1 MRTKK
6 NKRQTGK
13 LAVLAAIIVIL
24 VLVLAAVLIL
34 WLTRTSDEPQP
45 SADDVQP
52 DTSEQS
58 PVEPSRDSEMDY
70 ELPTTERPDPMYI
83 SEELEIEEISSY
95 VGIFMEDGSDEV
107 VNGVMMLV
115 LKNTGKQDLQLAQ
128 IQVIYEDFTAEF
140 EASNVPAG
148 ERIVLLEKNRAAMP
162 VGEPKAVET
171 GHVIFFSEPMSLC
184 EEQFEITG
192 GNGYLDVKNIS
203 GEDISGLIRV
213 FYKNAGP
220 DLLYGG
226 ITYMATVQDG
236 IPAGET
242 VRIMTSHYS
251 ESSSRI
257 LHVVCGE

>member
-6 NKRQTGK
+6 NQKGK
-13 LAVLAAIIVIL
+13 TVVLLAIAVIL
-24 VLVLAAVLIL
+24 VLVLVAALVL
-34 WLTRTSDEPQP
+34 WLTCASDESQP

-52 DTSEQS
+52 GTSEQS
-58 PVEPSRDSEMDY
+58 PTKPSHDPVTDY
-70 ELPTTERPDPMYI
+70 ELPSTQRPDPMHI
-83 SEELEIEEISSY
+83 SEGLEIEEISSY

-115 LKNTGKQDLQLAQ
+115 LKNSGRQDLQLAQ
-128 IQVIYEDFTAEF
+128 IRVIYEDFTAEF

-171 GHVIFFSEPMSLC
+171 EHVIFFSEPMSLC
-184 EEQFEITG
+184 EDRFEITG

-203 GEDISGLIRV
+203 GEDISGLVRV

-236 IPAGET
+236 IQAGET
-242 VRIMTSHYS
+242 VRIMTSHYT

-257 LHVVCGE
+257 VHVVCGE